1 MEFARVLDAL
11 VEVCKS
17 FVHAFE
23 PYRENRKPHLHGLF
37 TICQPNTYI
46 FIDVLIAIVIPILL
60 LRRIPN

>member
-37 TICQPNTYI
+37 TNMPTEH
-46 FIDVLIAIVIPILL
+46 VPLH
-60 LRRIPN
+60 